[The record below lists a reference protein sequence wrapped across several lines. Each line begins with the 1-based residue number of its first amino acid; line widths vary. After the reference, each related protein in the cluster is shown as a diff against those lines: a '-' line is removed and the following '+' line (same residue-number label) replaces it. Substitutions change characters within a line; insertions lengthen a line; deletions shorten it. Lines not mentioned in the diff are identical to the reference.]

1 MEVKWLGHSCFKL
14 THQGHSVVIDPFQ
27 PDSVPGLRNIQET
40 ADLVLCS
47 HGHFDHDYADG
58 VIIPADAEPDVFQVT
73 KITVCH
79 DDANGSLRGMSDIHI
94 IEIDGYKVAHFG
106 DIGCGL
112 TDEQKAMLSGLDLAL
127 VPVGGYYTI
136 DALQAAVMVKELKP
150 CVTIPMHYSSDGF
163 GFDEIGR
170 VDAFVSQFE
179 KDNVHDVKEDTV
191 SIEKG
196 MAQQVIVLEY
206 RV

>member
-27 PDSVPGLRNIQET
+27 PGSVPGLRDIEET

-47 HGHFDHDYADG
+47 HEHFDHNYAKA
-58 VIIPADAEPDVFQVT
+58 VEIPDDAEPEAFKVT

-79 DDANGSLRGMSDIHI
+79 DDAGGNLRGLSDIHI
-94 IEIDGYKVAHFG
+94 IEIGGFKAAHFG
-106 DIGCGL
+106 DIGCAL
-112 TDEQKAMLSGLDLAL
+112 TDEQKEMLKGLDLAL

-136 DALQAAVMVKELKP
+136 DAGQAAALVRELAP
-150 CVTIPMHYSSDGF
+150 VTVIPMHYSSDSY

-170 VDAFVSQFE
+170 VEAFTQLFDK
-179 KDNVHDVKEDTV
+179 KDVLNAESDT
-191 SIEKG
+191 ICMEEAG
-196 MAQQVIVLEY
+196 RHPVIVLKY
-206 RV
+206 GK